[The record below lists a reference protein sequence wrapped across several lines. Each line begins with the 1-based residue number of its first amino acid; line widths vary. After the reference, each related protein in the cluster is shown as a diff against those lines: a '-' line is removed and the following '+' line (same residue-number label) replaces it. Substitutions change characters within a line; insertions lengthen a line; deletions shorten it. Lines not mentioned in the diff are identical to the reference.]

1 MQVNIPYIECLGLS
15 SLHIQ
20 KCVRRKKG
28 RGMSPRYS
36 KLMSAVWELW
46 NLEKSS
52 RKTVECCNAG
62 MWRCEERPCPSW
74 KLTILSCCFFVHW
87 LGPIC
92 WFWRGWLE
100 RSDMARHCC
109 FGCFLLLTWRSTSN
123 SDKLKE
129 SAKSFVNL
137 FLFVPL
143 VLASL
148 IQVRHWD

>member
-20 KCVRRKKG
+20 KCVWRKKVDG
-28 RGMSPRYS
+28 CLRDMPSWCQLFGSCEIW
-36 KLMSAVWELW
+36 KKAIAKQW
-46 NLEKSS
+46 
-52 RKTVECCNAG
+52 NAG